1 MIIDIESDEN
11 DLFLNAKL
19 LTQDDKFLVERY
31 LAQYLALNIDSKFEF
46 YLFLCD

>member
-19 LTQDDKFLVERY
+19 LTQDDKFLGLY
-31 LAQYLALNIDSKFEF
+31 CTK
-46 YLFLCD
+46 LFLKVSSAI